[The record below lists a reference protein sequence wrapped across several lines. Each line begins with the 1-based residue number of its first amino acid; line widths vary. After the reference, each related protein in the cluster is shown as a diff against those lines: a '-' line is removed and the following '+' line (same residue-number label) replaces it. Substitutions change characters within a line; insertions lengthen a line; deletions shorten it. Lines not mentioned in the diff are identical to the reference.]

1 MIVISIIA
9 LLLGISN
16 LIFSYKLNNKI
27 KTNNK
32 GIKKNH
38 EKIESI
44 SEWMDYYKKTG
55 EKKIDRIMDI
65 LNKKFRK
72 KISN

>member
-16 LIFSYKLNNKI
+16 LIFNYKLNNKI

-32 GIKKNH
+32 DIQNNK

-55 EKKIDRIMDI
+55 EKKIDRIMDT
-65 LNKKFRK
+65 LNKKFNK
-72 KISN
+72 NV